1 MRPVFPPLTI
11 GPPSYDRRTRGLDRR
26 IHSCKISIVDGPGS
40 GLDRLK
46 RSSFKKHQRWPERR
60 RWAKD
65 EQLTIKRP
73 SYDRRGP
80 PNFSHLNKPPPE
92 IGKRRPGLL
101 FCGSLW
107 FADLTT

>member
-46 RSSFKKHQRWPERR
+46 RSSFKKHQRWPDRR

-65 EQLTIKRP
+65 EQLTAHHTIGVVLRIFLTSTSHRP
-73 SYDRRGP
+73 KLANADRA
-80 PNFSHLNKPPPE
+80 FS
-92 IGKRRPGLL
+92 
-101 FCGSLW
+101 
-107 FADLTT
+107 FADLYGSPI